1 MLASY
6 DALVVVNKVFNKVT
20 IICIALSTVRKR
32 AKNGAMPPP
41 EEMQVTE
48 KAISSTKTLFTAHL
62 KP

>member
-1 MLASY
+1 MCKKNKEWKFL
-6 DALVVVNKVFNKVT
+6 NKVNL
-20 IICIALSTVRKR
+20 IRIAKSTVQKR
-32 AKNGAMPPP
+32 AKNGAVPPP